1 MNALSKISGMID
13 AINNRVG
20 KAVSWLMVIMVL
32 NVFLVVVL
40 RYVFS
45 IGFIWMQELYV
56 WTHAA
61 IFMLGASYALLHDEH
76 VRIDL
81 IYRTASAR
89 YKAWVNLL
97 GSIMFAL
104 PLLGLLLLK
113 SWPQVVRSFNTM
125 EKSAEAGGL
134 PGLFILKAVIPLFC
148 ILLGLQILS
157 LMLRSIIS
165 LMTPK
170 KNIDFISQTQNETA
184 ANHTTT
190 ILKEEKQV
198 S

>member
-1 MNALSKISGMID
+1 MNALRKISDVID
-13 AINNRVG
+13 TINNTIG
-20 KAVSWLMVIMVL
+20 KAVSWLMVIMVI

-89 YKAWVNLL
+89 YKALVNLL
-97 GSIMFAL
+97 GSLLFAL
-104 PLLGLLLLK
+104 PLLSILFLK
-113 SWPQVVRSFNTM
+113 SWPQLVRSFNTL

-148 ILLGLQILS
+148 ILLGLQVLS
-157 LMLRSIIS
+157 LMLRSIIT
-165 LMTPK
+165 LITPK
-170 KNIDFISQTQNETA
+170 SDSEYSFESEGETA
-184 ANHTTT
+184 AEPTTT
-190 ILKEEKQV
+190 LLKEAKHL